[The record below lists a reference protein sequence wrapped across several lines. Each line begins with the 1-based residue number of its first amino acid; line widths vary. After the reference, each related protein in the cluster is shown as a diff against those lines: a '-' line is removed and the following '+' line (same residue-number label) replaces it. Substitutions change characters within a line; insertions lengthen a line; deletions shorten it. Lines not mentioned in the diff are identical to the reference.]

1 MVAVNWYSVTPYNVR
16 DTMPID
22 MQGVYDAW
30 VAINPAKSM
39 ALTKIITR
47 VVAFVRTVASNDP
60 DLEMDPD
67 TGKVPF
73 SLAQHTITLC
83 LFHLKTEMGVIMTDG
98 DYVSFSRAEIALRQ
112 GLRAGVLDLT
122 GPTTAAAAGSPSY
135 EPQEGSDDV

>member
-16 DTMPID
+16 DAMPID
-22 MQGVYDAW
+22 MQGIYDAW
-30 VAINPAKSM
+30 IAANPDKAL
-39 ALTKIITR
+39 ALTKIISR
-47 VVAFVRTVASNDP
+47 VVAFVRTVATNDP

-67 TGKVPF
+67 TTKVPF

-112 GLRAGVLDLT
+112 GLRSGVLDLT
-122 GPTTAAAAGSPSY
+122 GPTAVVAGEPSY
-135 EPQEGSDDV
+135 QPPEGSDNG

>member
-22 MQGVYDAW
+22 MQGIYDAW
-30 VAINPAKSM
+30 VAMNPAKAM
-39 ALTKIITR
+39 ALTKIISR
-47 VVAFVRTVASNDP
+47 VVAFVRTVAANDP
-60 DLEMDPD
+60 DLEMDPAAD
-67 TGKVPF
+67 KVPF

-112 GLRAGVLDLT
+112 GLRSGVLDLT
-122 GPTTAAAAGSPSY
+122 GPTVAVAGEPSY
-135 EPQEGSDDV
+135 QQPEGTDDG

>member
-30 VAINPAKSM
+30 VAMNPAKAM
-39 ALTKIITR
+39 ALTKIISR
-47 VVAFVRTVASNDP
+47 VVAFVRTVAANDP
-60 DLEMDPD
+60 DLEMDPSAD
-67 TGKVPF
+67 KVPF

-122 GPTTAAAAGSPSY
+122 GPTAVVAGEPSY
-135 EPQEGSDDV
+135 QQPEGSDNG

>member
-30 VAINPAKSM
+30 VAANPAKSL
-39 ALTKIITR
+39 ALTKIISR
-47 VVAFVRTVASNDP
+47 VLAFVRTVAANDP
-60 DLEMDPD
+60 DLELDPD
-67 TGKVPF
+67 TSKVPF

-98 DYVSFSRAEIALRQ
+98 DYVAFSRAEIALRQ

-122 GPTTAAAAGSPSY
+122 GPTVVAAGEPSY
-135 EPQEGSDDV
+135 KQQEGSDNG

>member
-16 DTMPID
+16 DAMPID

-30 VAINPAKSM
+30 IAVNPAKSM
-39 ALTKIITR
+39 ALTKIISR
-47 VVAFVRTVASNDP
+47 VVAFVRTVAANDP
-60 DLEMDPD
+60 DLEMDPAAD
-67 TGKVPF
+67 KVPF
-73 SLAQHTITLC
+73 SLAQHTVTLC

-122 GPTTAAAAGSPSY
+122 GPTAAVAGEPSY
-135 EPQEGSDDV
+135 QQPEGTDNG